1 VAHYKWHVTNMQGPE
16 WHTTIGLFVD
26 DASFHEWFDNSRS
39 DELVSKVDEL
49 EDGDTFEFSLLQNKN
64 IILCSVPP

>member
-1 VAHYKWHVTNMQGPE
+1 MQGPE

-49 EDGDTFEFSLLQNKN
+49 EDGDTFEFSLLQKQKYY
-64 IILCSVPP
+64 IMQCSPMMQQ

>member
-1 VAHYKWHVTNMQGPE
+1 MQGPE

-26 DASFHEWFDNSRS
+26 GSSFYEWFENSRS

-49 EDGDTFEFSLLQNKN
+49 EDRDTFEFLLLQNKN
-64 IILCSVPP
+64 IINCSTMMLQ